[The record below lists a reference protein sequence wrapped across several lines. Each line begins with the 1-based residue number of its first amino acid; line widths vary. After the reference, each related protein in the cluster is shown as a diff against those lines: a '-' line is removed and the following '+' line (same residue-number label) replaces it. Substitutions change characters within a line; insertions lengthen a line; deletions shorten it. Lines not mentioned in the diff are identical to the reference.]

1 MKNLAQKILDVDR
14 YDEKN
19 FNLIK
24 DEVRIIKESFP
35 DKFSILKEEI
45 SKLVEIER
53 QKDRE
58 LIEKFMTECLH
69 KPKSNLTDGEF
80 YDFLK

>member
-69 KPKSNLTDGEF
+69 KPKSNLTDDEF